1 MYGGEAAFWGLL
13 GALGFVWFIV
23 LVVFY
28 VLKSLGISAL
38 AANRGFEN
46 PWLGWVPI
54 ADLYL
59 LGMLV
64 GSMDLFG
71 YRVDKLEIIL
81 PAAMVGVLV
90 LGRIPFI
97 GWLITL
103 VVMVFFIMF
112 TYKLFEMYS
121 SNAILYT
128 VLSMLLGLFPIFLF
142 VIRNNPLLVQP
153 QNPNNDQYF

>member
-1 MYGGEAAFWGLL
+1 MTGGEAAFYGLMS
-13 GALGFVWFIV
+13 ALGFVLLVVF
-23 LVVFY
+23 VVFY

-46 PWLGWVPI
+46 PWLGWVPV

-71 YRVDKLEIIL
+71 FKLDKLEFIIPAVMVGASVL
-81 PAAMVGVLV
+81 SPIPLLGQLIMLAAMV
-90 LGRIPFI
+90 
-97 GWLITL
+97 
-103 VVMVFFIMF
+103 VFVMF

-121 SNAILYT
+121 KNNAVLYT
-128 VLSMLLGLFPIFLF
+128 LLSMLLGLLPIFLF
-142 VIRNNPLLVQP
+142 LIRNNIP
-153 QNPNNDQYF
+153 QSQASPDNTQY

>member
-1 MYGGEAAFWGLL
+1 MYGGEGAVLAAM
-13 GALGFVWFIV
+13 GFLSFIWF
-23 LVVFY
+23 VVFVVAY
-28 VLKSLGISAL
+28 ILKSLGISAL

-71 YRVDKLEIIL
+71 IKVDKLEIIL
-81 PAAMVGVLV
+81 PAAMVGGFVLSW
-90 LGRIPFI
+90 IPFI
-97 GWLITL
+97 GQLLWLALT
-103 VVMVFFIMF
+103 VFFIVF
-112 TYKLFEMYS
+112 VYKLFEMYT

-128 VLSMLLGLFPIFLF
+128 ALSILLCLLPIFLF
-142 VIRNNPLLVQP
+142 IIRNNPPLLQP
-153 QNPNNDQYF
+153 QNPNNQY